1 MYIGGTYVFCIFSDR
16 MTLSEYEVRQAKVAV
31 LKNAGIVPYANRFER
46 THTIAQLR
54 ALTANYN
61 MPDTELLMEEG
72 AESTYSIAGR
82 IVMFRS
88 HGKLS
93 FATIRDG
100 SGDIQ
105 IAFVKDLCRLHTGHE
120 VV

>member
-1 MYIGGTYVFCIFSDR
+1 
-16 MTLSEYEVRQAKVAV
+16 MTLSEYEVRQAKVTA
-31 LKNAGIVPYANRFER
+31 LKNAGVVPYANRFER
-46 THTIAQLR
+46 THTIAELR
-54 ALTANYN
+54 TLAANYN

-72 AESTYSIAGR
+72 AENTYSVAGR

-100 SGDIQ
+100 S
-105 IAFVKDLCRLHTGHE
+105 
-120 VV
+120 